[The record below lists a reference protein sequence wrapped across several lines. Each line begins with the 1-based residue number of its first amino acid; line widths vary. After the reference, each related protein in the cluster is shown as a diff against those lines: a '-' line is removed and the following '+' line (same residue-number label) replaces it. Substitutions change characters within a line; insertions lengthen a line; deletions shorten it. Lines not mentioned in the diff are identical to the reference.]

1 MNMSRSLLP
10 AVLAAFC
17 ALPLAAQT
25 GELGPLL
32 KRVEKRYNGAKTIQ
46 VLFEQTYTT
55 QGKAPRTEKGE
66 LFLRK
71 PGRMRWEYAT
81 PAGKLFQSDGKFV
94 YFYSPSTGRV
104 EKTRLKES
112 DDMRAPLAFLLGKLD
127 FNRDFTNYQ
136 TRTEGTGTVIKAV
149 PKNERL
155 PYTSVDFTVSAQAE
169 ITRLLVTGQ
178 DNSMVEFR
186 FGQER
191 INPALN
197 DGIFRFKLPA
207 GAQLVDAETV
217 GEQAN

>member
-1 MNMSRSLLP
+1 MSRRLP
-10 AVLAAFC
+10 AVVLAVFC

-25 GELGPLL
+25 GDLRPLL
-32 KRVEKRYNGAKTIQ
+32 KRVEKRYNAAKTIQ

-71 PGRMRWEYAT
+71 PGRMRWEYAA

-94 YFYSPSTGRV
+94 YFYSPATNRV

-127 FNRDFTNYQ
+127 FDRDFTNYQ
-136 TRTEGTGTVIKAV
+136 SRPEGPGTVIKAV
-149 PKNERL
+149 PKNDRL
-155 PYTSVDFTVSAQAE
+155 PYTSVDFTVSPQAK

-178 DNSMVEFR
+178 DNSIVEFR
-186 FGQER
+186 FSQEK
-191 INPALN
+191 INPALS
-197 DGIFRFKLPA
+197 DKIFQFKLPA
-207 GAQLVDAETV
+207 GAQVVDAETV
-217 GEQAN
+217 GEQTN